1 MFPILNSIFYK
12 VDSFLDNITIFY
24 GKSLDYIHVINIIY
38 VILFTI
44 FGLTIID
51 YNYLRLLNKFLQIL
65 VCFLLMWKYHPFRD
79 HEFKKYDSKLIFS
92 SAVFLFINLSIFEYI
107 NKKVGSVI
115 NYDIDESKRV
125 YDLIEKIDITDL
137 HI

>member
-1 MFPILNSIFYK
+1 MFPMLNSIFYK
-12 VDSFLDNITIFY
+12 IEGFLDNITIFY

-38 VILFTI
+38 VILFTL

-79 HEFKKYDSKLIFS
+79 HELKKYDSKLIFS

-115 NYDIDESKRV
+115 NYNIDESKQV